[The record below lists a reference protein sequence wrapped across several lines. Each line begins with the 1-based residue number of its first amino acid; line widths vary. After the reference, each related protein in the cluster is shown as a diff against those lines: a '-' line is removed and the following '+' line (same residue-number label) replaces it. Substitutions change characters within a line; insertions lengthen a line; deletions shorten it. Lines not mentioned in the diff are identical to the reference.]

1 MPFNNEFVQIGEIM
15 KNLVLSVLTGVLLHS
30 AAQALEESNP
40 ALAEIVNFRQYS
52 ATFASAGQPTREQ
65 FQTIA
70 DNGVE
75 RVVYIAFTNNPNAL
89 PDADQVVKGLGREYM
104 QVPVDFQNP
113 LPDEFYAFADA
124 MERNKQKKT
133 LLHCQVNARA
143 TAFSFLYRVIFEDVA
158 ISEAKA
164 DMNTVWQ
171 PNEVWRDFIFEV
183 SFYEQSTFLVKIL
196 PPYYRCFNILKTS
209 SRRKC
214 DGTTSFYICYICN
227 SFFGLYVCG
236 GIKK

>member
-15 KNLVLSVLTGVLLHS
+15 KNLVLSVLTVVLSHS

-65 FQTIA
+65 FQAIA
-70 DNGVE
+70 DNGFE
-75 RVVYIAFTNNPNAL
+75 RVVYIAFTNNPHAL
-89 PDADQVVKGLGREYM
+89 PDADQVVKGLGMEYM

-183 SFYEQSTFLVKIL
+183 LAQNDRDPNCEDCDWTL
-196 PPYYRCFNILKTS
+196 PPPRQ
-209 SRRKC
+209 
-214 DGTTSFYICYICN
+214 
-227 SFFGLYVCG
+227 
-236 GIKK
+236 